1 MNANEFTDYILSRM
15 ERAKLAS
22 AGRVINCRCPECGD
36 SIHKT
41 SAHFYINTPDGET
54 PLLYYCH
61 KCNCGGI
68 LNYNKLI
75 EWDIYTPD
83 VAQFVID
90 YNNATSKSRKYS
102 SYNSRTVF
110 RVNHLYTSINSKSEE
125 KRKYICN
132 RLGKDL
138 SFNDLAQLKIVVN
151 LNDLLIENRITN
163 LTRKEFIVNQLSQEF
178 IGFLSVD
185 NAFLNMRR
193 TCEEGIVY
201 ENIDKRYINYSIF
214 DKKNTTQRFYTIP
227 TRLNLNTSNRIKL
240 HISEGPFDILSIFL
254 NLRNMENGIY
264 TCVAGNN
271 YYSVIMYFLQELMIP
286 NVELHFYTDNDRYGT
301 IDRIN
306 SIINKIPDRTL
317 PVFVHKNTYPN
328 EKDFGVPAER
338 IRESI
343 MQLR

>member
-1 MNANEFTDYILSRM
+1 MNANEFTNYILSKM

-22 AGRVINCRCPECGD
+22 AGKVINCRCPECGD

-68 LNYNKLI
+68 LNYNKMI

-83 VAQFVID
+83 AAQFVID
-90 YNNATSKSRKYS
+90 YNNATTKSRKYN
-102 SYNSRTVF
+102 SYNSRVVY
-110 RVNHLYTSINSKSEE
+110 RVTHLFTTMNNKSEE

-132 RLGKDL
+132 RIGKDL
-138 SFNDLAQLKIVVN
+138 SFEELAHLKIVIN
-151 LNDLLIENRITN
+151 LNDLLVENRITN
-163 LTRKEFIVNQLSQEF
+163 LTRNEYIVNQLSQEF

-201 ENIDKRYINYSIF
+201 SSIDKRYINYSIF
-214 DKKNTTQRFYTIP
+214 DKKNTVQRFYTIP
-227 TRLNLNTSNRIKL
+227 TVVNLNTEEKIKI
-240 HISEGPFDILSIFL
+240 HISEGPFDILSIYL
-254 NLRNMENGIY
+254 NLRNRENGIY

-286 NVELHFYTDNDRYGT
+286 NSELHFYTDNDRYGT
-301 IDRIN
+301 IDRVN
-306 SIINKIPDRTL
+306 KIISKIPDQTL
-317 PVFVHKNTYPN
+317 PVYIHKNSFPN
-328 EKDFGVPAER
+328 EKDFGVPMNR

-343 MQLR
+343 MRLR